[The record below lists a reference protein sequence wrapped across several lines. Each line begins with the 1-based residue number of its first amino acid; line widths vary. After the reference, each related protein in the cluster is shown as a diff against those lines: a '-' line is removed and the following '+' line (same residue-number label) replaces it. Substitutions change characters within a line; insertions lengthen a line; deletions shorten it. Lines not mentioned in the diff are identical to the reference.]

1 MADSTP
7 GVTHAIMSFTS
18 TPSEQTDEDGVRF
31 GRTLIQT
38 VAGELP
44 EQAVDGIAC
53 PANRRGVMGAG
64 AAGAVR
70 LAGGMEVEREAMA
83 AAPLTIGTAVATT
96 AGDLSAHGVRVILH
110 AVVSDMLGAPTRED
124 IIKQAT
130 ADVLRLA
137 DRQRV
142 RALALPPLGAGLGPG
157 RVPTSRVWELMIEET
172 VAYLRRFTSRLER
185 IVLVTRFP
193 DEAEELTRMLRI
205 AREHWWG
212 LRG

>member
-1 MADSTP
+1 MADEP
-7 GVTHAIMSFTS
+7 FT
-18 TPSEQTDEDGVRF
+18 TIRAEQSEEEGVRF

-44 EQAVDGIAC
+44 AQPVDGLAC

-70 LAGGMEVEREAMA
+70 LAGGMEIERAAMA
-83 AAPLTIGTAVATT
+83 HAPLAIGTAVATT
-96 AGDLSAHGVRVILH
+96 AGELSAHGVRVILH
-110 AVVSDMLGAPTRED
+110 AVVADVLGAPTRED

-137 DRQRV
+137 DRERV

-157 RVPTSRVWELMIEET
+157 RLPTSRVWELMIEEI

-185 IVLVTRFP
+185 IILVTRFP
-193 DEAEELTRMLRI
+193 DESEELTRMLRI

>member
-1 MADSTP
+1 MSD
-7 GVTHAIMSFTS
+7 HSFTS
-18 TPSEQTDEDGVRF
+18 MPIDHADEDGIRF

-38 VAGELP
+38 VAGKLAAQP
-44 EQAVDGIAC
+44 VDAIAC

-83 AAPLTIGTAVATT
+83 AAPLTMGTAVATT
-96 AGDLSAHGVRVILH
+96 SGDLAARGVRVIFH
-110 AVVSDMLGAPTRED
+110 AVVSDRLGAPTRED
-124 IIKQAT
+124 IVQQAT
-130 ADVLRLA
+130 TDLLRLA

-142 RALALPPLGAGLGPG
+142 RALALPPIGAGLGPG
-157 RVPTSRVWELMIEET
+157 RLPTARVWELMIEEI

-185 IVLVTRFP
+185 IILVTRFP
-193 DEAEELTRMLRI
+193 DEAEEVTRLLRV

-212 LRG
+212 LR

>member
-1 MADSTP
+1 MSDDPSTTIRADK
-7 GVTHAIMSFTS
+7 
-18 TPSEQTDEDGVRF
+18 TDGDGVRF
-31 GRTLIQT
+31 GRTLILA

-44 EQAVDGIAC
+44 MQPVDGLAC

-70 LAGGMEVEREAMA
+70 LAGGMAVEREAMA
-83 AAPLTIGTAVATT
+83 SAPLTIGTAVATA
-96 AGDLSAHGVRVILH
+96 AGELSAHGVRVILH
-110 AVVSDMLGAPTRED
+110 AVVSDKLGAPTRED

-137 DRQRV
+137 DRERV

-157 RVPTSRVWELMIEET
+157 RLPTSRVWELMIEET